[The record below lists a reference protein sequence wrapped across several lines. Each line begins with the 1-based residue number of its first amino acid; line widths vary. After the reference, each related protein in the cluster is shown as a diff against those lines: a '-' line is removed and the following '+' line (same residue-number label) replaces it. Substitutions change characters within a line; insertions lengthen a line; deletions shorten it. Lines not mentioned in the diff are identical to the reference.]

1 MPTTAE
7 IIIRMREDHARQ
19 IAALRRQMQDLGRET
34 KASMAQAKDSADLLK
49 DMFGIHMPREL
60 TKLLA
65 QSKLIGPA
73 LAAAFSGVAALS
85 FISILGQIPELFE
98 KLKASVTGWD
108 EAAKKSYENFLEYNR
123 KAIEGLTEFEAK
135 MAEVS
140 GGKRAG
146 LQVQLEAATADA
158 VANQQAAVRAR
169 QGITALG
176 QNQRGMF
183 AWLGLETEGGKTLKE
198 LTADAERFQKQADEA
213 VQRIRE
219 LNQQLAITGAEEGV
233 KSLKKAKEE
242 AEELADA
249 IKRTNFEL
257 GLFMRKVEEQ
267 TAKGFFSP
275 NVFDPSAIAAREA
288 IAQGESFQQ
297 AIAGAQAMGK
307 VRPTPFASFFSPDV
321 FDPAGAQVRAGL
333 AQQAELKRKS
343 DEFFRDFRH
352 GAGEVWDV
360 FATRGTNVLT
370 SLANLASGLLNSV
383 GRALFTQFAAG
394 LFTGQTGG
402 AGGALGKVGG
412 LGASIG
418 LSSGLS
424 GLFGGAAA
432 TAGAFTTVGGTSVLA
447 GGALTAPALAP
458 ALLAGGGGAAAGGI
472 GAALGLG
479 GGAGLLG
486 LGALTIPVVGGIV
499 AGAIFGLSKLLGHRP
514 EAPFTT
520 DPNSAERN
528 RSIFFFTSMAEAA
541 DRFSRAVDRFS
552 TMPPGQVV
560 VDGMPAALSSS
571 NQFRRNVAAVL
582 MDDDL

>member
-1 MPTTAE
+1 MATTAE

-140 GGKRAG
+140 RGKRAG
-146 LQVQLEAATADA
+146 LEVQLAAATADA
-158 VANQQAAVRAR
+158 IASQQAAVRAR
-169 QGITALG
+169 QGMTALG

-219 LNQQLAITGAEEGV
+219 LNQALAITGAEEGV
-233 KSLKKAKEE
+233 KALKQAKEE
-242 AEELADA
+242 AQELAAA
-249 IKRTNFEL
+249 IAKTNFEL

-297 AIAGAQAMGK
+297 ARAGALAMGK
-307 VRPTPFASFFSPDV
+307 LRPTPFASFFSPDV

-333 AQQAELKRKS
+333 AQQGELKRKS

-360 FATRGTNVLT
+360 FATRGQNVLT
-370 SLANLASGLLNSV
+370 SLANLASGLLNTV

-424 GLFGGAAA
+424 GLFGGAA

-447 GGALTAPALAP
+447 GGALAAPALAP
-458 ALLAGGGGAAAGGI
+458 ALLAGGGGAAAGGLA
-472 GAALGLG
+472 GALGLG

-499 AGAIFGLSKLLGHRP
+499 AGAIFGLSKLFGHRP
-514 EAPFTT
+514 EAPFTM
-520 DPNSAERN
+520 DPNQAERN
-528 RSIFFFTSMAEAA
+528 RSIFFFTSMADAA